1 MQILPSPTDEEAV
14 AIAAAI
20 EFTWPRP
27 QVASAAVSPAAPGAW
42 RFSGRW
48 WNGALP
54 LRQQRS

>member
-1 MQILPSPTDEEAV
+1 MQILPSPTDDEAV

-20 EFTWPRP
+20 EFAWPRP
-27 QVASAAVSPAAPGAW
+27 QLASAAISPAPGAW